1 MSGEI
6 SLTMPEILHL
16 DFRKFVSR
24 TRDDQ
29 NCVRMFELGA
39 KAFNSLRIL
48 ALGGAVA
55 QISSGGSNWGARG
68 PFPEEHFVHLIQS

>member
-6 SLTMPEILHL
+6 SLTMPEIFHL
-16 DFRKFVSR
+16 NFRNLFPEP
-24 TRDDQ
+24 DDQ

-39 KAFNSLRIL
+39 RAFNSLTIL

-68 PFPEEHFVHLIQS
+68 PFPEEHFVHLIQA